1 VRIAVTGAGGGVGR
15 AFLEHGA
22 GAHDILPFTHAEL
35 PVEDP
40 GTVGESLAA
49 ARPDLV
55 LHLAAMTSVDEC
67 ERDPEGAFAVNVRGT
82 DNVAREAEAAGA
94 VLVALSTDYVFDGEK
109 EEPYDERDIPNP
121 LSVYGASKLQA
132 EEAARAAMRPE
143 EVAIVRTSWVFGAA
157 GEFVRRSVRALAAGE
172 KVGGIVDQV
181 GTPTYVR
188 HLVERLVPLVEA
200 GVRGVVHLTGPQPA
214 TWFEVLSRAR
224 DIGGLPGKV
233 IEQKADELDR
243 PAPRPRNSAL
253 TSAILP
259 GTVVPPMP
267 PPDEGLRE
275 IVEEETGG
283 RD

>member
-1 VRIAVTGAGGGVGR
+1 VRIAVTGAGGGLGR
-15 AFLEHGA
+15 AFQEHGA
-22 GAHDILPFTHAEL
+22 SAHDVLPFTHAEL
-35 PVEDP
+35 PVED
-40 GTVGESLAA
+40 GAAVEVRLAE

-67 ERDPEGAFAVNVRGT
+67 ELDPERAFAVNVRGT
-82 DNVAREAEAAGA
+82 DNVARAAAFAGA
-94 VLVALSTDYVFDGEK
+94 ILVALSTDYVFDGEK
-109 EEPYDERDIPNP
+109 EEAYDERDFPNP

-132 EEAARAAMRPE
+132 EEAAGAAMPPDDL
-143 EVAIVRTSWVFGAA
+143 AIVRTSWVFGAP
-157 GEFVRRSVRALAAGE
+157 GEFVRRSVRTLATGE
-172 KVGGIVDQV
+172 EVGGIADQV

-188 HLVERLVPLVEA
+188 HLAERLVPLVEA
-200 GVRGVVHLTGPQPA
+200 GIRGVVHLVGPQPA

-224 DIGGLPGKV
+224 EIGDLPGRV

-259 GTVVPPMP
+259 GTGVPAMP
-267 PPDEGLRE
+267 PVDDGLRE